1 WDCVRITKGIE
12 ARRSS
17 KMIKVYSNYVA
28 CDTQEEAL
36 EAQVI
41 IINAMSHI
49 PKICEDRDMFLV
61 HHELGECK
69 MQELLNQRGLAC
81 K

>member
-1 WDCVRITKGIE
+1 
-12 ARRSS
+12 
-17 KMIKVYSNYVA
+17 MIKVYSNYVA

>member
-1 WDCVRITKGIE
+1 
-12 ARRSS
+12 
-17 KMIKVYSNYVA
+17 MIKVYSNYVA

-49 PKICEDRDMFLV
+49 PKICEERDIFLV
-61 HHELGECK
+61 QHELDESE
-69 MQELLNQRGLAC
+69 MQELLKQRGLTC